1 MANNEQEITP
11 GHPNKD
17 KNEYSFDILTDETV
31 SKGSLQI
38 NSLMNISTVFLYKG
52 LETFKI
58 FMKSLVQWTHLIN
71 ICMRLN

>member
-31 SKGSLQI
+31 SRGSVANQQS
-38 NSLMNISTVFLYKG
+38 NEHQHS
-52 LETFKI
+52 I
-58 FMKSLVQWTHLIN
+58 F
-71 ICMRLN
+71 